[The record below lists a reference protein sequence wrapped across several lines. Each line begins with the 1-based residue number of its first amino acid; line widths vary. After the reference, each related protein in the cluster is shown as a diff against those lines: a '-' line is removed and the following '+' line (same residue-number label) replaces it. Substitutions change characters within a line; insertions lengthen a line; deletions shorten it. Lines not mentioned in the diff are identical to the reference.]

1 MGEKENLETL
11 MAVLEGF
18 NRNDMVAAVEGL
30 DPNVTYIIRGRARV
44 SGVYKGREAMAGA
57 LRRIKELTDG
67 TMAGKPEVVL
77 ARRDEVMMYMR
88 VTGRRPDGREYDNYQ
103 AYLYR
108 FRKGKLFEGQTIPV
122 DQYAFEEFFA
132 D

>member
-1 MGEKENLETL
+1 MAEKENVDTL
-11 MAVLEGF
+11 MAVIEGF
-18 NRNDMVAAVEGL
+18 NRNDMKAAAEGV
-30 DPNVTYIIRGRARV
+30 DPAVTYIIRGRAKV
-44 SGVYKGREAMAGA
+44 SGIYKGREAMTVA

-77 ARRDEVMMYMR
+77 ARGDEVMMYMR
-88 VTGRRPDGREYDNYQ
+88 VTGRRPDGRKYDNHQ

-108 FRKGKLFEGQTIPV
+108 FRNGKLFEGQTIPV
-122 DQYAFEEFFA
+122 DQHAFEEFFA